1 MQIAH
6 EMDWEDLTDHGSGS
20 CVASHGCAGVTQSD
34 LYEYGDRIRAA
45 VLAESAPPSDLVALL
60 REALEVLPGRGNLRR
75 RIIQT
80 IGESDAPPSAEPDA
94 PPRDNKAMSGTRS
107 ETIAP
112 SSGSLPNTSRPAE
125 GATTLKEKH
134 MKVTNE
140 MVDRFLSW
148 KLPQSFGPDG
158 GITFT
163 KTHNTYIDGQF
174 VKDVPRKQ
182 DDPSWPV
189 GTNLFTADE
198 ARAMLEH
205 ALADAPA
212 SPLLP
217 GLELAAEVCAREY
230 NERYNA
236 GHAVCRGI
244 TLCESAIGAE
254 ISRLRAKGAKNGT

>member
-1 MQIAH
+1 MDFHKQLVQIAH

-112 SSGSLPNTSRPAE
+112 SSGSLPNTSRPAD
-125 GATTLKEKH
+125 GATTQNAAGQPDLGSSSEPL
-134 MKVTNE
+134 VTKATSLDTHERSVLNRE
-140 MVDRFLSW
+140 DAVGSVTACRDEPASPLAPERTVSPTPIVTSNLMAHSDST
-148 KLPQSFGPDG
+148 PDLRN
-158 GITFT
+158 IAT
-163 KTHNTYIDGQF
+163 
-174 VKDVPRKQ
+174 
-182 DDPSWPV
+182 
-189 GTNLFTADE
+189 
-198 ARAMLEH
+198 
-205 ALADAPA
+205 A

-217 GLELAAEVCAREY
+217 GLDLA
-230 NERYNA
+230 
-236 GHAVCRGI
+236 
-244 TLCESAIGAE
+244 TLEWATKIVDDSLMISQALSRLNSE
-254 ISRLRAKGAKNGT
+254 ISRLKGEGRGL

>member
-1 MQIAH
+1 MDFHKQLVQIAH

-60 REALEVLPGRGNLRR
+60 REVLEVLPGRGNLRR

-125 GATTLKEKH
+125 GATTQNAAEQPDLGSSSEPL
-134 MKVTNE
+134 VTKATSL
-140 MVDRFLSW
+140 D
-148 KLPQSFGPDG
+148 
-158 GITFT
+158 
-163 KTHNTYIDGQF
+163 THERSVLNREDA
-174 VKDVPRKQ
+174 
-182 DDPSWPV
+182 V
-189 GTNLFTADE
+189 GSVTACRDE
-198 ARAMLEH
+198 
-205 ALADAPA
+205 PA

-217 GLELAAEVCAREY
+217 GLDLA
-230 NERYNA
+230 
-236 GHAVCRGI
+236 
-244 TLCESAIGAE
+244 TLEWATKIVDDSLMISQALSRLNSE
-254 ISRLRAKGAKNGT
+254 ISRLKGEGSAS